1 MTNTNKFLPKEL
13 QRIISEQ
20 TGCDMMQ
27 NLDCRKRIFVQQ
39 RQIYSLI
46 LRDKG
51 YTLAS
56 IGSSIHKRHSSM
68 SSSIVM
74 ANNLIATSKEYKR
87 LYEDIL
93 ADLEDAINTQEC
105 TFFIDYQDQLNEIK
119 TKLENQIIN
128 ISIIINELKN
138 KK

>member
-20 TGCDMMQ
+20 TGCDMME

-51 YTLAS
+51 YTLAG

>member
-20 TGCDMMQ
+20 TGYDMMQ

-51 YTLAS
+51 YTLAG

-105 TFFIDYQDQLNEIK
+105 TFFIDYQDQLNVIK

>member
-20 TGCDMMQ
+20 TGCDMME

-51 YTLAS
+51 YTLAG

-128 ISIIINELKN
+128 ISIVINELKN